1 MARFISSLKRAWEKS
16 FFFKMIQKRVDHHFQ
31 KRLVNENFTILCPNC
46 IGGCIYHRLGKKF
59 LSPTINMWLTQPDFV
74 TFLLH
79 LDDYI
84 AQPLCFVESVEKT
97 PVAKIGGVTDSFPEI
112 YLHFNHAKNSVEAE
126 ELWNRRKARINKN
139 NLYVILYNLDGVTEE
154 QIHLLDNYPCK
165 NKIVLS
171 QTALPDIPWSKYIKR
186 QGFGQFPDA
195 YLGKDIF
202 GIRYI
207 EKKWDYVS
215 FLNQV

>member
-1 MARFISSLKRAWEKS
+1 MADIVSKVKKVWMDS
-16 FFFKMIQKRVDHHFQ
+16 FVFRIIQKRIDHYFQ
-31 KRLVNENFTILCPNC
+31 KNLINDNFTILSPNC

-59 LSPTINMWLTQPDFV
+59 LSPTINMWLLQPDFI

-84 AQPLCFVESVEKT
+84 DQPLRFVESDEKT
-97 PVAKIGGVTDSFPEI
+97 PVAKIGDRTEKLPEI
-112 YLHFNHAKNSVEAE
+112 TLHFNHAKSSIEAE
-126 ELWNRRKARINKN
+126 ELWNRRKIRINKE

-165 NKIVLS
+165 NKIVLT
-171 QTALPDIPWSKYIKR
+171 QKVLPNIPWSKYIKR
-186 QGFGQFPDA
+186 PNYGQFPDA
-195 YLGKDIF
+195 YLCKDIF

-207 EKKWDYVS
+207 EKKWDFVE
-215 FLNQV
+215 FLNQE